1 MVSNKVWELALKH
14 RKEMGLSGETVG
26 VFTGQ
31 DSTIRDIDAV
41 VDDVMAELFQDA
53 VTLSETAVLTFRQAY
68 RGVPNMAGKMMD
80 QRVRD
85 LTDRIYSIG
94 PDRGPY
100 CFRLSEYNLVAQN
113 REVFAQML
121 EEAPGLLRFYCLYLA
136 PERASPAD
144 QPGEKARGN
153 LVFDHPWEVPNWSRK
168 GWASALPSGV
178 ISPGFGPAR
187 KALRRGEF
195 NAQKPWCRRSG
206 SGPVSD
212 WRQPS
217 RGWRFGPQES
227 GET

>member
-1 MVSNKVWELALKH
+1 M
-14 RKEMGLSGETVG
+14 
-26 VFTGQ
+26 
-31 DSTIRDIDAV
+31 I
-41 VDDVMAELFQDA
+41 AELFQDA

-68 RGVPNMAGKMMD
+68 RGVPNMVGKMMD

-100 CFRLSEYNLVAQN
+100 CFRLSEYNLLAQN

-153 LVFDHPWEVPNWSRK
+153 LVFDHPWEVTELVKERL
-168 GWASALPSGV
+168 GL
-178 ISPGFGPAR
+178 SPA
-187 KALRRGEF
+187 E
-195 NAQKPWCRRSG
+195 
-206 SGPVSD
+206 
-212 WRQPS
+212 WRYFT
-217 RGWRFGPQES
+217 RLWTGPQSPSER
-227 GET
+227 GVQRAETLVPAVRLWTRF